1 MFISKWQRLFVFI
14 VLFTPLLVVS
24 PGQGRSAGCL
34 SDIAVTSS
42 GDSGPNTLRQAV
54 IDICSGGTITI
65 QVSPITLTSGEIVID
80 RDLAILGHGAKLT
93 VVQAGTTLM
102 SGSSRVFSVSAGVS
116 ATLKELTIR
125 HGNPGGFEPGGAI
138 QILPEA
144 EVTIEDSAIVANRA
158 GRDGGAIDLH
168 SASLSINNSEI
179 STNIGTRLG
188 TVTYG
193 GGIAVRALSG
203 DAALSVSNST
213 ISENFGGS
221 GGGISAWVSS
231 GLTFSMT
238 LSHCTIADN
247 AIESGGAGSGVY
259 TFVDTAGTFQLDVTN
274 CIIANGLTNGNFHA
288 DGNGSVAIDRA
299 YTLLQDST
307 LPGGG
312 SNGNIDNADP
322 LLGALQDYGGST
334 RTQAPLAGS
343 PAVDAGDPAFTS
355 PPNYDQRGS
364 GFPRVLNGRLDIGA
378 HESFIPIYLPV
389 ATVR

>member
-1 MFISKWQRLFVFI
+1 
-14 VLFTPLLVVS
+14 
-24 PGQGRSAGCL
+24 
-34 SDIAVTSS
+34 
-42 GDSGPNTLRQAV
+42 
-54 IDICSGGTITI
+54 
-65 QVSPITLTSGEIVID
+65 
-80 RDLAILGHGAKLT
+80 
-93 VVQAGTTLM
+93 M